1 VVSLGL
7 GLSLFGRPALR
18 VIADPAYYS
27 AANLIPFVVTAF
39 IFQSWGSVVQFG
51 IDAAERTKYATLVIW
66 ISAGVVAVLY
76 ALLIPPFGA
85 YGAAA
90 ATVTAFGTRTWLLNH
105 FAGKV
110 WPLTYDWARQ
120 FRVMSVAVTLCILA
134 WVLPSG
140 GFLRETIVATVL
152 FSVFAIY
159 VWSLELSGDLRSAV
173 LRRLRRITSFHK
185 RRMVPA

>member
-1 VVSLGL
+1 
-7 GLSLFGRPALR
+7 
-18 VIADPAYYS
+18 
-27 AANLIPFVVTAF
+27 
-39 IFQSWGSVVQFG
+39 
-51 IDAAERTKYATLVIW
+51 
-66 ISAGVVAVLY
+66 
-76 ALLIPPFGA
+76 
-85 YGAAA
+85 
-90 ATVTAFGTRTWLLNH
+90 
-105 FAGKV
+105 
-110 WPLTYDWARQ
+110 
-120 FRVMSVAVTLCILA
+120 VTLCILA